1 MRRFGFYSVIICF
14 LFALS
19 GCQTAY
25 YNAMESFGVH
35 KRDIL
40 KENVEEARDSQ
51 AEAKEQFQSALEKF
65 TEVTGFRGGDLELK
79 YKEMKGELER
89 CEDKAEKVRTR
100 ITKVEDVADALF
112 NEWEEEL
119 EQYSSRKLRR
129 SSEKQLY
136 ATRRQYEKLD
146 AAMRRAEEKM
156 DPVLVVFRDQVLYL
170 KHNLNAKA
178 IASLQDELAAVEE
191 DVAMLVKDM
200 EASIAEADSFIK
212 TMSEDGNE
220 EPGQAE

>member
-1 MRRFGFYSVIICF
+1 MRKFGLYSALICF
-14 LFALS
+14 LLVLS

-25 YNAMESFGVH
+25 YKTMESFGVH

-40 KENVEEARDSQ
+40 KDNVEEARDSQ
-51 AEAKEQFQSALEKF
+51 AEAKEQFQTALEKF

-79 YKEMKGELER
+79 YKEMKRELER

-100 ITKVEDVADALF
+100 INNVEDVADALF
-112 NEWEEEL
+112 IEWENEL

-129 SSEKQLY
+129 SSEKKLY
-136 ATRRQYEKLD
+136 ETRRQYEKLD

-156 DPVLVVFRDQVLYL
+156 DPVLVVFQDQVLYL

-212 TMSEDGNE
+212 TMTE
-220 EPGQAE
+220 EG

>member
-1 MRRFGFYSVIICF
+1 
-14 LFALS
+14 
-19 GCQTAY
+19 
-25 YNAMESFGVH
+25 MESFGVH

-40 KENVEEARDSQ
+40 KDNVEEARDSQ
-51 AEAKEQFQSALEKF
+51 AEAKEQFQTALEKF

-79 YKEMKGELER
+79 YKEMKRELDR

-100 ITKVEDVADALF
+100 IKNVEDVADALF
-112 NEWEEEL
+112 IEWENEL

-129 SSEKQLY
+129 SSEKKLY
-136 ATRRQYEKLD
+136 ETRRQYEKLD

-156 DPVLVVFRDQVLYL
+156 DPVLVVFQDQVLYL

-212 TMSEDGNE
+212 TMTE
-220 EPGQAE
+220 EG

>member
-1 MRRFGFYSVIICF
+1 MRRFGLYSALICF
-14 LFALS
+14 LLVLS

-25 YNAMESFGVH
+25 YKTMESFGVH

-40 KENVEEARDSQ
+40 KDNVEEARDSQ
-51 AEAKEQFQSALEKF
+51 AEAKEQFQTALEKF

-79 YKEMKGELER
+79 YKEMKRELDR

-100 ITKVEDVADALF
+100 IKNVEDVADALF
-112 NEWEEEL
+112 IEWENEL

-129 SSEKQLY
+129 SSETKLY
-136 ATRRQYEKLD
+136 ETRRQYEKLD

-156 DPVLVVFRDQVLYL
+156 DPVLVVFQDQVLYL

-212 TMSEDGNE
+212 TMTE
-220 EPGQAE
+220 EG

>member
-1 MRRFGFYSVIICF
+1 MRRFGFYSVVICF
-14 LFALS
+14 LFALL

-25 YNAMESFGVH
+25 YKTMESFGVH

-40 KENVEEARDSQ
+40 KDNVEEARDSQ
-51 AEAKEQFQSALEKF
+51 TEAKEQFQSALEKF

-79 YKEMKGELER
+79 YKEMKRELER

-100 ITKVEDVADALF
+100 INKVEDVADALF

-129 SSEKQLY
+129 SSEKKLY
-136 ATRRQYEKLD
+136 ETRRQYEKLD

-212 TMSEDGNE
+212 TMSEEG
-220 EPGQAE
+220 

>member
-1 MRRFGFYSVIICF
+1 MRRFELYSALICF
-14 LFALS
+14 LLVLS

-25 YNAMESFGVH
+25 YNTMESFGVH

-40 KENVEEARDSQ
+40 KDNVEEARDSQ
-51 AEAKEQFQSALEKF
+51 AEAKEQFQTALEKF

-79 YKEMKGELER
+79 YKEMKRELER

-100 ITKVEDVADALF
+100 INNVEDVADALF
-112 NEWEEEL
+112 IEWENEL

-129 SSEKQLY
+129 SSEKKLY
-136 ATRRQYEKLD
+136 ETRRQYEKLD

-156 DPVLVVFRDQVLYL
+156 DPVLVVFQDQVLYL

-212 TMSEDGNE
+212 TMTE
-220 EPGQAE
+220 ER

>member
-1 MRRFGFYSVIICF
+1 MKKFGYYFGLISL
-14 LFALS
+14 LFALQ
-19 GCQTAY
+19 GCQSAY

-40 KENVEEARDSQ
+40 KDNVEEARDSQ
-51 AEAKEQFQSALEKF
+51 AEAKEQFQTALEKF

-79 YKEMKGELER
+79 YKEMKRELER
-89 CEDKAEKVRTR
+89 CEDKSEKVRTR
-100 ITKVEDVADALF
+100 ITKVEDVAEALF
-112 NEWEEEL
+112 DEWEEEL
-119 EQYSSRKLRR
+119 DQYSSRKLRR
-129 SSEKQLY
+129 SSEKKLY
-136 ATRRQYEKLD
+136 ETRRQYEKLD
-146 AAMRRAEEKM
+146 AAMRRAEKKM

-178 IASLQDELAAVEE
+178 ILSLQDDLAGVEE

-212 TMSEDGNE
+212 TMTVEG
-220 EPGQAE
+220 